1 VKADQN
7 QFSFA
12 HTASKKAIFRH
23 FMNGMTL
30 SRFLLCIAG
39 AILIAPFSATGSSF
53 VRISEED
60 VVIPT
65 YAAGEPERNPMFY
78 FGRQSQ
84 GAEGRIYPYPL
95 YDTLTGVKSDKTY
108 KMVYLENEYV
118 KIGILPEIGGR
129 IFSGVDKSNNYDFFY
144 RQHVI
149 KPALIGLIG
158 AWISGGVEWNIP
170 HHHRASTFLPVQY
183 RIESNKDGS
192 KTVWVGEL
200 EVRHR
205 MRWALGYTLRPG
217 KSYLEASIRIV
228 NRTPELQSMLC
239 FANVAVSV
247 NEHYQVIFPP
257 GTQYVTHHHK
267 RDFTTWPIATTSYGG
282 YDFSRGVDVSWF
294 TNHLAAN
301 SMFAWNYEDDFFA
314 GYDHGKQAGLMSVA
328 DHHIVPGKK
337 LWTWGNGPRGRMWD
351 KILTDEDGPYIE
363 LMVGGY
369 SDNQP
374 DYSWLEPYEV
384 KSFEMYW
391 YPFRDI
397 GGVKKANLDAAV
409 NLDVAKDG
417 AVKVG
422 FFTTAAH
429 REAEV
434 VITAGNKTLLR
445 EKTSLN
451 PARAYLKQISIPAG
465 VDEHD
470 VRASL
475 LADGRE
481 LVSYSP
487 IRLKPEPMPKPVKDY
502 PAPEKI
508 ATNEELYLTGLRIE
522 QFHNASFEPDPCWAE
537 ALRRDPGDTQ
547 VNTAWGILQL
557 KRMRFAEAESM
568 FRKALERLTDKYTM
582 PRNAEP
588 YYYLGVALKAQG
600 RLDEA
605 FAAFYK
611 ATWSASWR
619 AGGYYSL
626 AEIACGRNQMA
637 EALQYVDRSLEA
649 NAQNIR
655 AINLKAAILR
665 HLGRNKEALALL
677 NSTAHRTDPLDV
689 RAMAERWLA
698 APAAQSARD
707 MVAAMR
713 ENPATAAET
722 AAEYFDA
729 GLWKDGGA
737 VLEQLIKGTPKEGSI
752 SPMVYYYLAC
762 FADKMGQNDNSTGY
776 SRLAAQMSPDYV
788 FPFQSEAIA
797 VLEGAMKRNPADAR
811 APYYLGNLLF
821 DSQPAEAV
829 LLWEKS
835 VALDPAFPIAL
846 RNLAIAWSHQA
857 KGNDLNKAIHY
868 MEQAVSQAQKYP
880 IHFCELDELYEAAGA
895 APEKRMAM
903 LEKNM
908 NIVVGRDDALSRAI
922 SLKVFTGQYDDA
934 IRFMTGRQFNVWE
947 GGTLNVASDWTDAHL
962 LRGRQQ
968 LAAGHAREA
977 LSDFE
982 AAGRIPDNLPNDAE
996 GPGRLAETAYWIG
1009 MACETMG
1016 DKERARQSWQQSAD
1030 AVGHRGGSNAMTGR
1044 GVQGYYAALS
1054 LRKLGG
1060 EDEKAQTVF
1069 QGLVKSGEEAL
1080 RQAPAQIDSS
1090 AAFNVQQ
1097 FQRSRLAMAHYITGL
1112 GYLGL
1117 GEKARAKEELEKAIQ
1132 ICPAHLGAKTAM
1144 AEIK

>member
-1 VKADQN
+1 
-7 QFSFA
+7 
-12 HTASKKAIFRH
+12 
-23 FMNGMTL
+23 MNKLTFYRL
-30 SRFLLCIAG
+30 LLCLAG
-39 AILIAPFSATGSSF
+39 ALMLAPFAAAGASS

-95 YDTLTGVKSDKTY
+95 YDTLTGKKADKTY

-170 HHHRASTFLPVQY
+170 HHHRASTFIPVQY
-183 RIESNKDGS
+183 RIENNKDGS

-205 MRWALGYTLRPG
+205 MRWAVGYTLRPG

-257 GTQYVTHHHK
+257 STQYVTHHQK
-267 RDFTTWPIATTSYGG
+267 RDFTTWPIATTKYGG
-282 YDFSRGVDVSWF
+282 YDFSKGVDVSWF

-314 GYDHGKQAGLMSVA
+314 GYDHGRNAGLMSFA

-417 AVKVG
+417 TAKVG
-422 FFTTAAH
+422 FSTTAAYKD
-429 REAEV
+429 AEV
-434 VITAGNKTLLR
+434 LVTAGDKTLLR
-445 EKTSLN
+445 EKTAIN
-451 PARAYLKQISIPAG
+451 PGKAYSKQIAVPAG

-470 VRASL
+470 VRASIS
-475 LADGRE
+475 ANGRE

-522 QFHNASFEPDPCWAE
+522 QFHNASLEPDPYWEE
-537 ALRRDPGDTQ
+537 ALRRDPGDAQ
-547 VNTAWGILQL
+547 VNTAWGILKL
-557 KRMRFAEAESM
+557 KRMRFAEAEQL
-568 FRKALERLTDKYTM
+568 FRKALERLADKYTM
-582 PRNAEP
+582 PKNAEP

-600 RLDEA
+600 KMDEA
-605 FAAFYK
+605 FDAFYK
-611 ATWSASWR
+611 ATWSAPWR

-626 AEIACGRNQMA
+626 AEIACARNQMA
-637 EALQYVDRSLEA
+637 DALKYVDRSLAA

-655 AINLKAAILR
+655 ALNLKAAILR

-677 NSTAHRTDPLDV
+677 NSAAHQSDPLDV
-689 RAMAERWLA
+689 RAMAEKWLA
-698 APAAQSARD
+698 SPTPQSSKTLVSSMND
-707 MVAAMR
+707 Y
-713 ENPATAAET
+713 PATAAET

-729 GLWKDGGA
+729 GLWKDGSA
-737 VLEQLIKGTPKEGSI
+737 VLEQLVKGASDKTRM
-752 SPMVYYYLAC
+752 SPMVYYYLAY
-762 FADKMGQNDNSTGY
+762 FADKMGQNDKVSEY
-776 SRLAAQMSPDYV
+776 SRLAVQMSPDYV
-788 FPFQSEAIA
+788 FPFQSEAIE
-797 VLEGAMKRNPADAR
+797 VLGRAMKRNPDDAR
-811 APYYLGNLLF
+811 APYYLGNLFF
-821 DSQPAEAV
+821 DNQPEEAV
-829 LLWEKS
+829 RLWEKS
-835 VALDPAFPIAL
+835 AALDPSFPITH
-846 RNLAIAWSHQA
+846 RNLAIAYSHQPG
-857 KGNDLNKAIHY
+857 GNDLNKAIDC
-868 MEQAVSQAQKYP
+868 MEKAVALPNKYP
-880 IHFCELDELYEAAGA
+880 IHFCELDELYAAAGIS
-895 APEKRMAM
+895 PVKRMAM
-903 LEKNM
+903 LDKNL

-922 SLKVFTGQYDDA
+922 SLKVFMGQYDEA
-934 IRFMTGRQFNVWE
+934 IRLMTGRNFNVWE

-962 LRGRQQ
+962 LRGRQH
-968 LAAGHAREA
+968 LTAGQPKEA
-977 LSDFE
+977 LADFQ
-982 AAGRIPDNLPNDAE
+982 AANSIPDNLPNDN
-996 GPGRLAETAYWIG
+996 GDGSGRLAETAYWSGI
-1009 MACETMG
+1009 AREAMG
-1016 DKERARQSWQQSAD
+1016 EKDQARQSWKESAD
-1030 AVGHRGGSNAMTGR
+1030 CESPRGGRGFISER
-1044 GVQGYYAALS
+1044 GVQSYYSALS
-1054 LRKLGG
+1054 MKRLGG
-1060 EDEKAQTVF
+1060 KDDKAQALF
-1069 QGLVKSGEEAL
+1069 QGLVKSGDEAL
-1080 RQAPAQIDSS
+1080 KQSSSQIDSS

-1097 FQRSRLAMAHYITGL
+1097 SQRSKLATVHYIAGL
-1112 GYLGL
+1112 GHLGL
-1117 GEKARAKEELEKAIQ
+1117 GEKEKAKESFQKSIEAS
-1132 ICPAHLGAKTAM
+1132 PDHLGATTALM
-1144 AEIK
+1144 EMK